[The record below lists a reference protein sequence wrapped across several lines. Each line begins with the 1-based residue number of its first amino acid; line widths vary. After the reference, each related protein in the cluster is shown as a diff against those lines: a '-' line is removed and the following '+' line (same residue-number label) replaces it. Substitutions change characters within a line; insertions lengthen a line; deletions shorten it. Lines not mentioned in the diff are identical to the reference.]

1 MFIVIYYCVV
11 WKRSWVN
18 CSTHASFLIPTEIWA
33 VCAHLCSLSLLQTI
47 FKCPTLFLSGM
58 HGALSPS
65 LHFEA
70 QNYLTVTRVYSQWIC
85 YYHHAQTHKELMCLI
100 YLFTMGSQ
108 GHRCAVDERE
118 LFFSIEVE
126 IPQVFCQKDTSGFFV
141 IFILLWW
148 SKSLSWE

>member
-1 MFIVIYYCVV
+1 MEGKSVHVHSKPFE
-11 WKRSWVN
+11 W
-18 CSTHASFLIPTEIWA
+18 
-33 VCAHLCSLSLLQTI
+33 HLCSLLLLQTV

-70 QNYLTVTRVYSQWIC
+70 QNYLTVTRVYSRSIC
-85 YYHHAQTHKELMCLI
+85 YYHRAQTHKELMCLI

-126 IPQVFCQKDTSGFFV
+126 IPQVFCQKNTSGFFV
-141 IFILLWW
+141 IFFCFDDPSHSSESNFDHGGEECHAAQLWY
-148 SKSLSWE
+148 LVI